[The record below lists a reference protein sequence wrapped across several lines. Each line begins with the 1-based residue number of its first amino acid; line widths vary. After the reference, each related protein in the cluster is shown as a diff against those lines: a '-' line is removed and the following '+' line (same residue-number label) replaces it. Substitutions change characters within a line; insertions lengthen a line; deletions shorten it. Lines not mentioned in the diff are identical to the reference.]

1 MKKGISVWSMPADW
15 DYEKLFGEAS
25 KAGFEGVEIALGSNG
40 LSMDTTEEEML
51 EIKALA
57 DKNNIKIFSVA
68 TTMLFDYPLTAND
81 PETREK
87 GRAAARKMI
96 DIAAVVGAESVLVV
110 PGVVSCAWRPDLG
123 VIPYDIAY
131 FRALDSVRILAPYA
145 EEKGIIIG
153 LENVWNRF
161 LLSPIEMRDFIDKVG
176 SDYVKAYFDA
186 GNVLLFGHP
195 DHWARV
201 LGERITKVH
210 VKDFK
215 VNVGNLSGFVPLLE
229 GDLDFESFMK
239 ELRATGYDGWITPE
253 VSCIKTPAEISAALD
268 KIFAM

>member
-1 MKKGISVWSMPADW
+1 MKKGISVWSMNADW
-15 DYEKLFGEAS
+15 SYEKMFTEAAA
-25 KAGFEGVEIALGSNG
+25 AGFTGVEIALGSNG
-40 LSMDTTEEEML
+40 LTMDSTDEDVL
-51 EIKALA
+51 KIKETAEKA
-57 DKNNIKIFSVA
+57 GIEIFSVA
-68 TTMLFDYPLTAND
+68 TTMLFDYPLTSDD
-81 PETREK
+81 PEVREK
-87 GRAAARKMI
+87 GRAVARKMI
-96 DIAAVVGAESVLVV
+96 DIAALVGAGSVLVV
-110 PGVVSCAWRPDLG
+110 PGVVSVAWRPDLG
-123 VIPYDIAY
+123 VTPYDIAY
-131 FRALDSVRILAPYA
+131 FRALDSIRILAPYA
-145 EEKGIIIG
+145 EEKKIVIGI
-153 LENVWNRF
+153 ENVWNRF

-201 LGERITKVH
+201 LGNRIARVH

-229 GDLDFESFMK
+229 GDLDFASFMK

-253 VSCIKTPAEISAALD
+253 VSSINTPAEISAQLD

>member
-1 MKKGISVWSMPADW
+1 MKKGISVWSMPAEW
-15 DYEKLFGEAS
+15 DYEKLFGEAAA
-25 KAGFEGVEIALGSNG
+25 AGFEGVEIALGSNG
-40 LSMDTTEEEML
+40 LSMDTTEAEML
-51 EIKALA
+51 DIKTLA
-57 DKNNIKIFSVA
+57 DKYNVKIFSVA
-68 TTMLFDYPLTAND
+68 TTMLFDYPLTSND

-96 DIAAVVGAESVLVV
+96 DIAATVGAESVLVV

-123 VIPYDIAY
+123 VVPYDIAY
-131 FRALDSVRILAPYA
+131 FRALDGLRILAPYA
-145 EEKGIIIG
+145 EEKGIVIG
-153 LENVWNRF
+153 VENVWNRF
-161 LLSPIEMRDFIDKVG
+161 LLSPIEMRDFIDKIA
-176 SDYVKAYFDA
+176 SDFVKAYFDA

-201 LGERITKVH
+201 LGNRITKVH

-215 VNVGNLSGFVPLLE
+215 VAVGNLSGFVPLHE
-229 GDLDFESFMK
+229 GDLDFAAFMK

-253 VSCIKTPAEISAALD
+253 VSPVNTPAEISAQLD